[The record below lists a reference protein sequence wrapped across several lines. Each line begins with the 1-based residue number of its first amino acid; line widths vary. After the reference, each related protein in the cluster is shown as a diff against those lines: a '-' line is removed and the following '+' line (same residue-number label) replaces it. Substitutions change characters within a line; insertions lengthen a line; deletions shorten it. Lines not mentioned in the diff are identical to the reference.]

1 MALIPRA
8 LAFATLGAALAF
20 ATSCSLFTPS
30 LTDDGLEKVSGAG
43 PGSLY
48 VKPGHPV
55 GSYDKILLARKFGIH
70 YSAGQEPLE
79 PRVEQALVDH
89 MIHRIVALNRE
100 FDVVDTP
107 DHCTTQMGLY
117 LTRVQFYEPT
127 GSGSQTSYVNSYG
140 SATLVFEFRDAM
152 TEEPLVR
159 YGQTARLG
167 SGVQGGTQ
175 GPDLDRLK
183 RALDQMLFNV
193 GVTLQERVPV
203 ADTTVESEHGC
214 EGNIAKAVMAAREKR
229 SRR

>member
-1 MALIPRA
+1 MALMPRA
-8 LAFATLGAALAF
+8 LVFATLGAALAF
-20 ATSCSLFTPS
+20 ATSCSFFTPK
-30 LTDDGLEKVSGAG
+30 LTEDGLEKVTGSG

-70 YSAGQEPLE
+70 YSAGQEPLDPSLE
-79 PRVEQALVDH
+79 RALVDH
-89 MIHRIVALNRE
+89 MINRIVALNRE
-100 FDVVDTP
+100 FEVVDTP

-117 LTRVQFYEPT
+117 LTRVQFYEPS
-127 GSGSQTSYVNSYG
+127 GSGAQTSYVNSYG

-183 RALDQMLFNV
+183 RALDTMLRNV

-203 ADTTVESEHGC
+203 AAAPAASEHGC
-214 EGNIAKAVMAAREKR
+214 QGNIAKAVMALREKR
-229 SRR
+229 RR